1 MSDNVI
7 FSRTASVAEFIAQA
21 IRESAES
28 LDAAVYRMNNL
39 TLAGLL
45 AERANQGVR
54 IRLILDRGRYE
65 NDTATRAGLA
75 RYRLPFRVL
84 HGRAGPGSKM
94 HHKFAILDNRIVLT
108 GSYNWTLE
116 SEEKNYE
123 GLLVLREPLQVEKY
137 REEFEAL
144 WRDAQEH
151 A

>member
-75 RYRLPFRVL
+75 RHRLPFRVL
-84 HGRAGPGSKM
+84 HGRKGPGSKM

-116 SEEKNYE
+116 SEEENYE

-137 REEFEAL
+137 REEFEVL